1 MSRNR
6 NDYDCSGWV
15 TKYNIR
21 CSDGRTI
28 IPNAFSDIN
37 GKTVPV
43 IWNHN
48 HSATNA
54 VVGNAYLEHRD
65 GQGVYGYLSFNN
77 TSSGK
82 DAKEMVKHGDVK
94 AMSIMAN
101 ELRQNGDSVMHGAIR
116 EVSLVLAGANP
127 GARIEN
133 VMVHSADGSVY
144 EDDEQALIFTG
155 FDTEGFTHNDKLET
169 IDTEDTNMTIEHADN
184 TSEKETPN
192 ISDGKTI
199 QDVIDSMTKEQKDV
213 LYYLVGAAAEGAGS
227 EDDTEGEKDDMKHN
241 AFENNYTEDY
251 NENNDTAR
259 AEELMHAALA
269 DAKIYG
275 SLKESCLQHGIVGM
289 NADGDNYAAGKADSA
304 KNNLSEYLFP
314 DYKNIDGIPPFISRP
329 MEWVNIVL
337 NGCRHSPF
345 SKIKSMFANITE
357 EDARALGYIKGKQK
371 KEEFFKLIKRTT
383 DPQTIYKLQKMD
395 RDDIIDITDFN
406 VVTWIKGEMR
416 MMLNEELARAIL
428 VGDGREPGDDKI
440 EETHIR
446 PIATDEELY
455 TIQVTIDKATAT
467 TNDKIAKEFIV
478 QSIKAR
484 KDYRGS
490 GSPTLFTTEEWLTEM
505 MLLEDSTGRVIYDTQ
520 EKLRNMLR
528 VSSIVTVPVMEKA
541 KSKSTI
547 ADSTVIGVIVN
558 LSDYNIG
565 ADKGGAVSLFD
576 DFDLNYNKMEYLI
589 ETRCSGAL
597 IRPYSAITINLKNAA
612 G

>member
-155 FDTEGFTHNDKLET
+155 FDTEGFTHNDESEEIEMSNTSET
-169 IDTEDTNMTIEHADN
+169 VDTIEHADSDN
-184 TSEKETPN
+184 ETIN
-192 ISDGKTI
+192 
-199 QDVIDSMTKEQKDV
+199 DVIESMNEKQKKV
-213 LYYLVGAAAEGAGS
+213 LYYLVGAGMTAASGAD
-227 EDDTEGEKDDMKHN
+227 EEGEKDDMKHN

-251 NENNDTAR
+251 TEQNNQ
-259 AEELMHAALA
+259 AEIKELMHAALA

-289 NADGDNYAAGKADSA
+289 NAEGDNYAAGKADST

-314 DYKNIDGIPPFISRP
+314 DYKNIDRIPPFISRP

-345 SKIKSMFANITE
+345 SRIKSMFANITE

-395 RDDIIDITDFN
+395 RDDIIDITDFD
-406 VVTWIKGEMR
+406 VVAWIKGEMR